1 MNHLVSSTARP
12 KTTDAAKT
20 VTVSREIPVHPIIPK
35 ISATGGMFGM
45 RLTSPS
51 LTDLRFTIS
60 NTVIRNGASARDL
73 ICVVTVDVTPA
84 DVALYQPTLILE
96 WCTSTRESVFS
107 N

>member
-1 MNHLVSSTARP
+1 
-12 KTTDAAKT
+12 
-20 VTVSREIPVHPIIPK
+20 
-35 ISATGGMFGM
+35 
-45 RLTSPS
+45 
-51 LTDLRFTIS
+51 
-60 NTVIRNGASARDL
+60 VIRMGASARDL